1 MHRCNIGDT
10 LIQGER
16 GYISG
21 RPHNFLAAST
31 PLFIPLI
38 PCLPHLLT
46 LGRVHA
52 FRIPRVRFQEIW
64 KFIFGPVFEK
74 SIEIYNFAVV
84 LSFRV
89 IFSLSPLFPCYS
101 LSLFSLFTFKHWLLP
116 RGIYHSRDSAV
127 STVYFYRC
135 IYFYR
140 ESYGQFPFRIN
151 SQTKPCNRF
160 V

>member
-1 MHRCNIGDT
+1 MLPRWLLLMHRCNIGDT

-31 PLFIPLI
+31 PLLIPI

-74 SIEIYNFAVV
+74 SMEIYNFAVV

-101 LSLFSLFTFKHWLLP
+101 LSLFSLFTFKH
-116 RGIYHSRDSAV
+116 
-127 STVYFYRC
+127 
-135 IYFYR
+135 
-140 ESYGQFPFRIN
+140 
-151 SQTKPCNRF
+151 
-160 V
+160 